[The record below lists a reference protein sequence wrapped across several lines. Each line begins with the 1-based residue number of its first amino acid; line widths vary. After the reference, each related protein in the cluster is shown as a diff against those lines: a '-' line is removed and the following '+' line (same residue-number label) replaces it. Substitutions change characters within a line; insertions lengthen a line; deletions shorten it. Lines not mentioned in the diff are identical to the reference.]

1 MPARTDPTSN
11 DTVPDD
17 AGPATEPSGLA
28 TAAPGAQ
35 NADGRD
41 AAGSRAG
48 TDTALPDAPPG
59 SMFERKRLLWFGSLA
74 AAGTLG
80 VLQWPVVVAIGAG
93 TVVAERFAR
102 DGLTGPAS

>member
-1 MPARTDPTSN
+1 MPGRTDPTSN

-17 AGPATEPSGLA
+17 PGPATEPSSRA
-28 TAAPGAQ
+28 TAAPGTQ
-35 NADGRD
+35 NADGRA
-41 AAGSRAG
+41 AAGRAG

-80 VLQWPVVVAIGAG
+80 VLQWPVVIAIGAG
-93 TVVAERFAR
+93 TWSRS
-102 DGLTGPAS
+102 GSPGTG